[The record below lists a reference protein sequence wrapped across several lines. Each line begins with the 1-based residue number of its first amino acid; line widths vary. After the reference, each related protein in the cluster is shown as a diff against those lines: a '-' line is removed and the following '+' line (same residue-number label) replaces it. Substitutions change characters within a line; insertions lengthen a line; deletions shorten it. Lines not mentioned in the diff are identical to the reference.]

1 VLAPIVIENFSRIN
15 MIYLLIPCRI
25 QRLTILHR
33 GQIPM
38 MLRVLMGAWL
48 VCAAMAGPVR
58 AADTTLKMVS
68 IDLEGGGGTLFVT
81 PEGRSLLIDTG
92 SPPGSGVRNGL
103 DGATNG
109 MDRVVA
115 AARSLGVDRI
125 DFLIITHYHADHIG
139 GVFELLSR
147 MPVGTVIDHGPN
159 RDVAIPEEA
168 PDSIGNRMVRDSI
181 ANYARYLSAIQGH
194 PHIVARPG
202 DVLRFGTLT
211 DTIVASDGATIARP
225 LPGAGGNGALCDTP
239 PMAAN
244 GGLENEKSV
253 GSILRFGKVTIAA
266 LGDLT
271 WNREHDLFC
280 PIDKVGH
287 VNILLVT
294 NHGMAVSSNPAS
306 IAAMRPDIAILGNS
320 ATKGDVPAT
329 IETINATP
337 GLQGFWKLHA
347 STADPALTG
356 DPDFI
361 ANLDAAPDHG
371 ESLRLEITRGGRV
384 TVTNSRNGL
393 RRSYQVR

>member
-1 VLAPIVIENFSRIN
+1 MRLKI
-15 MIYLLIPCRI
+15 LI
-25 QRLTILHR
+25 
-33 GQIPM
+33 
-38 MLRVLMGAWL
+38 GAWL
-48 VCAAMAGPVR
+48 GCAAIAGVVR
-58 AADTTLKMVS
+58 AAEPALTMLSV
-68 IDLEGGGGTLFVT
+68 DLEGGGGTLFVT
-81 PEGRSLLIDTG
+81 PEHRSLLIDTG

-103 DGATNG
+103 DGATSG
-109 MDRVVA
+109 VDRIVM
-115 AARSLGVDRI
+115 AARSLGLTRI

-147 MPVGTVIDHGPN
+147 MPVGTFIDHGPN
-159 RDVAIPEEA
+159 RDVPIPDEA

-181 ANYARYLSAIQGH
+181 ANYARYLEAIKGH
-194 PHIVARPG
+194 PHRVARPG
-202 DVLRFGTLT
+202 DVLHFGTLT
-211 DTIVASDGATIARP
+211 DTIVASDGATIAKP
-225 LPGAGGNGALCDTP
+225 LPGAGGNGARCDTA

-253 GSILRFGKVTIAA
+253 GSILRFGSVTIAA

-287 VNILLVT
+287 VSILLVT
-294 NHGMAVSSNPAS
+294 NHGMALSSNPAS

-320 ATKGDVPAT
+320 ASKGDVPAT
-329 IETINATP
+329 IDTINASP

-347 STADPALTG
+347 SAADPALTG

-371 ESLRLEITRGGRV
+371 QSLRLEITRGGRV

-393 RRSYQVR
+393 RRTYQVH